1 VVVKHQSAERDSTSL
16 PSTDAIAAT
25 GITKMFGSRTVLDGA
40 DISVAPGE
48 VVSLIGPSGSGKS
61 TLLRCM
67 NLLERPSLGSLDIL
81 GDRVIDSGRCT
92 LDRAGLQKMRTRVG
106 MVFQSYNLFPNMS
119 ALQNVVFAQ
128 VRALGRS
135 RPEATER
142 ADALLRKVGLAE
154 VAGNLPSQL
163 SGGQQQRVAI
173 ARSLAMDPQV
183 MLFDEPTSAIDPELR
198 IEVLKV
204 MQDLAL
210 GGMTM
215 VVVTHELR
223 FAEKVASK
231 IAFLADGHIVE
242 TGTPEQ
248 VFRTPIHERTARF
261 ITAISETEL

>member
-1 VVVKHQSAERDSTSL
+1 
-16 PSTDAIAAT
+16 
-25 GITKMFGSRTVLDGA
+25 
-40 DISVAPGE
+40 
-48 VVSLIGPSGSGKS
+48 
-61 TLLRCM
+61 
-67 NLLERPSLGSLDIL
+67 
-81 GDRVIDSGRCT
+81 
-92 LDRAGLQKMRTRVG
+92 
-106 MVFQSYNLFPNMS
+106 
-119 ALQNVVFAQ
+119 
-128 VRALGRS
+128 
-135 RPEATER
+135 
-142 ADALLRKVGLAE
+142 LLRKVGLAE

-248 VFRTPIHERTARF
+248 VFRQPIHERTARF

>member
-1 VVVKHQSAERDSTSL
+1 KR
-16 PSTDAIAAT
+16 
-25 GITKMFGSRTVLDGA
+25 RVLDGV
-40 DISVAPGE
+40 DIGVAQGE

-67 NLLERPSLGSLDIL
+67 NLLEKPTGGSLDIL
-81 GDRVIDSGRCT
+81 GDRVVEGGRCT
-92 LDRAGLQKMRTRVG
+92 LDRAGMQRMRTRVG
-106 MVFQSYNLFPNMS
+106 MVFQSYNLFPNMT
-119 ALQNVVFAQ
+119 ARQNVVFAQ
-128 VRALGRS
+128 MRSLGRS
-135 RPEATER
+135 RGEAEER
-142 ADALLRKVGLAE
+142 ADDLLRRVGLAE
-154 VAGNLPSQL
+154 VAGNRPAQL

-223 FAEKVASK
+223 FAERVASK

-242 TGTPEQ
+242 TGSPEQ
-248 VFRTPIHERTARF
+248 IFGDPTHERTAKF
-261 ITAISETEL
+261 IAAISETEL